1 MLLSSIATIQSG
13 LFAKP
18 TTEGEVVYLQV
29 KHFDDNGTLVGALH
43 PDLKAEDISQKH
55 LLRQGDIL
63 FASKGTKI
71 FATEFDSISQ
81 PAVASTSFF
90 VIRLNEGL
98 SATILPGYLVCYL
111 NNPTT
116 QTLLKSKAIGTS
128 LVSISKSVL
137 DELNIP
143 IPDVNKQLA
152 ILNIARLRTKEK
164 ELQSQISKLKDKQ
177 IQQLIFKFI
186 S

>member
-1 MLLSSIATIQSG
+1 MILSQIATIQTG

-18 TTEGEVVYLQV
+18 IADGEVVYLQV
-29 KHFDDNGTLVGALH
+29 KHFDDNGMLVGNLH
-43 PDLKAEDISQKH
+43 PDLKEEDISQKH

-63 FASKGTKI
+63 FASKGSKI
-71 FATEFDSISQ
+71 FATEFDNISQ

-90 VIRLNEGL
+90 VIRQKEEFRE
-98 SATILPGYLVCYL
+98 TILPEFLVWYL

-137 DELNIP
+137 DELDIP
-143 IPDVNKQLA
+143 IPEMKKQHA
-152 ILNIARLRTKEK
+152 ILKIARLRNKEK
-164 ELQSQISKLKDKQ
+164 VLQLRINELKEKQ
-177 IQQLIFKFI
+177 IQQLIIKSI

>member
-1 MLLSSIATIQSG
+1 MILSSIATIQSG

-29 KHFDDNGTLVGALH
+29 KHFDDHGTLVGALH

-98 SATILPGYLVCYL
+98 SETILPGYLVCYL

-116 QTLLKSKAIGTS
+116 QALLKSKAIGTS

-137 DELNIP
+137 DELEIP
-143 IPDVNKQLA
+143 IPDLSKQLA
-152 ILNIARLRTKEK
+152 ILKITRLRNTERK
-164 ELQSQISKLKDKQ
+164 LQRRINELKDKQ
-177 IQQLIFKFI
+177 IQKLIIKFI
-186 S
+186 F